1 MELNTDSLWENSG
14 GYRSFV
20 AKFRRQQ
27 TIYAGFIFLEV
38 FGDVSY
44 VSGPNP
50 KTMPFFQSLK
60 RKKTHNS
67 MVRE

>member
-1 MELNTDSLWENSG
+1 MASNTEGLWENSG
-14 GYRSFV
+14 GYWSFV
-20 AKFRRQQ
+20 VKFRRQQ
-27 TIYAGFIFLEV
+27 TIYAGFIFLEA
-38 FGDVSY
+38 FCDVSY

-50 KTMPFFQSLK
+50 KTMPFFQRLK